1 MLSTYVNDINFEL
14 NARQSG
20 KQTAEEVT
28 EKKMEIMV
36 EKKNLEQVWGWKSK

>member
-20 KQTAEEVT
+20 KQTAEEAKDQK
-28 EKKMEIMV
+28 EENNAECKIHD
-36 EKKNLEQVWGWKSK
+36 LYCL